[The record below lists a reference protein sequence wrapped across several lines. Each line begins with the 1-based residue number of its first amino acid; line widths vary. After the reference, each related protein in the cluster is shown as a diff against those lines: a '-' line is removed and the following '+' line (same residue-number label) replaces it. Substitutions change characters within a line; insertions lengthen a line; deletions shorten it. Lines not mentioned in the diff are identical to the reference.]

1 MKKYSAIIQDGL
13 ILITVATA
21 FVTVCNQAFKVF
33 KKSAD
38 IDPII
43 TAVSQESLK
52 KVQTLL
58 GAGEHEQVK
67 AEYPTLEAFQ
77 TARAN
82 RADGLGRT
90 GLMWAGYA
98 NFNDPKVTAESDE
111 KRLPIVEAL
120 AKSGAQLDAEDRDG
134 WTALMWA
141 SWSGLPKITGK
152 LLDLGASTKVA
163 DHQGN
168 TALMLAAQRGNVEV
182 VKALLAKGADRL
194 ATSKSGDSAAAI
206 ARKGMQQYPDKKDF
220 YKEILALLGAA

>member
-13 ILITVATA
+13 ILIAIATA

-33 KKSAD
+33 KKTAD
-38 IDPII
+38 VDPII

-52 KVQTLL
+52 KVETLL
-58 GAGEHEQVK
+58 AAAEHEKVK

-77 TARAN
+77 KARAN
-82 RADGLGRT
+82 RADALGRT
-90 GLMWAGYA
+90 GLMWAAYA
-98 NFNDPKVTAESDE
+98 NFSDVKVTAESDE

-120 AKSGAQLDAEDRDG
+120 AKSGAQLDAEDKDG

-141 SWSGLPKITGK
+141 SWSGLPKIAGK
-152 LLDLGASTKVA
+152 LLEHGASTRAV
-163 DHQGN
+163 DRQGN
-168 TALMLAAQRGNVEV
+168 TALMLAAQRGNVDV

-194 ATSKSGDSAAAI
+194 ATSKNGDTAAAI
-206 ARKGMQQYPDKKDF
+206 ARKGLQQYPDKKDA